1 MPAIALRH
9 HQGAAVTSSAL
20 APMPGNA
27 PVTDPTSRP
36 GLPRPH
42 GYYKLDER
50 EGFTHLALSQD
61 NNGSEDESRTCE
73 CRLGDDARRLG
84 EERRRRV
91 IRVRP
96 DVPRPARVSSALRR
110 SHS

>member
-1 MPAIALRH
+1 MPAIALGH
-9 HQGAAVTSSAL
+9 HQVAAVTSSEL

-27 PVTDPTSRP
+27 PVTGPTSRP

-61 NNGSEDESRTCE
+61 NNGSEDEAERASADWATM
-73 CRLGDDARRLG
+73 LGGLKKSVEGA
-84 EERRRRV
+84 
-91 IRVRP
+91 
-96 DVPRPARVSSALRR
+96 
-110 SHS
+110 